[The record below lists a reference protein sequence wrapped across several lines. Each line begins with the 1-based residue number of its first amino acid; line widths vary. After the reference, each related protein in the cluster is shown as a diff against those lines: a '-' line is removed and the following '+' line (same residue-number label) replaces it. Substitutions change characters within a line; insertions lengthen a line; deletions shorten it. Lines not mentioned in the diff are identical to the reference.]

1 MKQTRA
7 GTLTQWGQV
16 DVTLIKRIMTG
27 EETRQHRGRSPLVR
41 GAATIGLSGQTRQLK
56 EVTQEVAL
64 LQAEL
69 GRGPDGSARP
79 GHEEGEG
86 LE

>member
-1 MKQTRA
+1 M
-7 GTLTQWGQV
+7 
-16 DVTLIKRIMTG
+16 
-27 EETRQHRGRSPLVR
+27 R
-41 GAATIGLSGQTRQLK
+41 GAATIRLSGLTRQLK